1 MYEENQREIEEVTS
15 LQSEEGSESNML
27 EGSEEFASS
36 EILVTSPVDPR
47 TMTTIE
53 TDKGDIHVI
62 HEITLGDVILSTL
75 LMAILIFKVIESVI
89 RR

>member
-15 LQSEEGSESNML
+15 LQSE